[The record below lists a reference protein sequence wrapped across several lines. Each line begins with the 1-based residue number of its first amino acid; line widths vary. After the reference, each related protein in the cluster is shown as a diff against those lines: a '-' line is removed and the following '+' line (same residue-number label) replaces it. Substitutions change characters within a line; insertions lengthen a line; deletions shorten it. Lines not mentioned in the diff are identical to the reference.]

1 MPANSKQDVLAIIVP
16 DLYHATQTFFHEHI
30 AHIHPGKTVVVH
42 LSSTG
47 APAMTDVPKLEVPIV
62 PRWPQSRLPILAK
75 ALDVANS
82 IGTSRLSAHDQARI
96 AGFLEKHGVTHL
108 FAEFATSGTLILP
121 VAQRMGLPLTV
132 LSHGWDINIMGQ
144 GRVWRR
150 RYEKLFRS
158 DAQLAAVCD
167 FLRDRMLEIG
177 APASHVAIIPC
188 AVNAASFEPVAHTDA
203 PARVVMVCRLI
214 PQKGPL
220 RALRAFAL
228 AQAQRPGL
236 TLDIV
241 GNGPLMPEL
250 RREIEALNV
259 SQAVTVHGDTSHA
272 AALSVIAES
281 HIFIQHCM
289 ILPMKGIE
297 SQAVSLLES
306 MGHGLV
312 PIVTRHGGMAD
323 HVADGVRGW
332 LVEEGDERAMA
343 ERIVAMFDQHDERAQ
358 IGAMARRYV
367 LDRFSREHVYPM
379 LRGAIGLR

>member
-1 MPANSKQDVLAIIVP
+1 MPTNSKEDVLAIIVP

-96 AGFLEKHGVTHL
+96 AGFFEEHGVTHL

-132 LSHGWDINIMGQ
+132 LSHGWDINIMGA
-144 GRVWRR
+144 GDVCGGGATRSC
-150 RYEKLFRS
+150 FRS
-158 DAQLAAVCD
+158 DAQLAAVCE

-177 APASHVAIIPC
+177 APASQVAIIPC
-188 AVNAASFEPVAHTDA
+188 AVNATSFEPVAHTDA

-241 GNGPLMPEL
+241 GNGT
-250 RREIEALNV
+250 A
-259 SQAVTVHGDTSHA
+259 HA
-272 AALSVIAES
+272 RT
-281 HIFIQHCM
+281 
-289 ILPMKGIE
+289 K
-297 SQAVSLLES
+297 
-306 MGHGLV
+306 
-312 PIVTRHGGMAD
+312 TRD
-323 HVADGVRGW
+323 RS
-332 LVEEGDERAMA
+332 A
-343 ERIVAMFDQHDERAQ
+343 ERLSS
-358 IGAMARRYV
+358 GYGARRYEPCG
-367 LDRFSREHVYPM
+367 RAFGH
-379 LRGAIGLR
+379 RGKSHLHTTLHDPADEGYRIPGGIPA